1 MSRQFI
7 ITIAC
12 ICSIYAHAINP
23 PTRVLTFYNGIKQL
37 EQAVSFDAA
46 NTIQQ
51 RMAGCFMAS
60 ENSGINLNMDG
71 LGEMSS
77 TLYTMRL
84 HSMLYDEKSLRAV
97 CNITST
103 ELAEQPDQ
111 NRGMQQKGAQHYIT
125 YVTKTYIQNGKS
137 KTYTDVVSTLIINGF
152 ITEMANDESIGNTTV
167 IPKQLSI
174 EQLRARAAYCYSK
187 GMYTQAYDYYEQLVN
202 RAPTDGD
209 AAYRIALL
217 TFWRKGCK
225 HKFSNRKSAEKQ
237 AKLYIQEAIKYGNTE
252 IREKATNVKNNWNNR
267 NIYF

>member
-1 MSRQFI
+1 MVKLFPFI
-7 ITIAC
+7 IVFIYS
-12 ICSIYAHAINP
+12 ICASAINP
-23 PTRVLTFYNGIKQL
+23 PTKVVTFYNGIKQL
-37 EQAVSFDAA
+37 EQAVNFDAA
-46 NTIQQ
+46 NAIQQ
-51 RMAGCFMAS
+51 CMASCFMAS
-60 ENSGINLNMDG
+60 ENSGINLDMDG

-84 HSMLYDEKSLRAV
+84 HSMLYDEKSLKAI

-125 YVTKTYIQNGKS
+125 RVMKTYTQNGKTT
-137 KTYTDVVSTLIINGF
+137 TYTDIVSTLINNGL
-152 ITEMANDESIGNTTV
+152 ITEMANEESIENTVT
-167 IPKQLSI
+167 IPRQLSL

-187 GMYTQAYDYYEQLVN
+187 GLYTQAYDYYEQLVK

-225 HKFSNRKSAEKQ
+225 YKFSSRKAAENQ
-237 AKLYIQEAIKYGNTE
+237 AKRYMQNAIEYGNTE
-252 IREKATNVKNNWNNR
+252 IREKAINVKRNWDNR
-267 NIYF
+267 NVYF